1 MEKEKINILQKS
13 DGIAIGDT
21 VRLKD
26 SGSVGVVCS
35 ILDYGTHITFFLD
48 IGTWIK
54 FPAKRE
60 WIELLQSAEQK

>member
-1 MEKEKINILQKS
+1 MKKEKIKSLQQS
-13 DGIAIGDT
+13 DGVGIGDT

-26 SGSVGVVCS
+26 SGSVGIVCA
-35 ILDYGTHITFFLD
+35 ILDYGTHIAFFLD